1 MRFETLVAGLPEPI
15 FDLAFLRQRFAVSE
29 AENAS
34 LAVQLSRW
42 ETKGK
47 IIRLRRGLYAL
58 ANSKSNALEMANRL
72 VEPSYISGEF
82 ALSYYGLIQ
91 DATFEVTCAC
101 MNTPRR
107 ARLQHGKSRYSYRQ
121 VKVFDGFSSIAMG
134 GKNVLFA
141 SPEKALVDTWHWSP
155 GEWTRERHREMRY
168 ESRELVNG
176 KRLMSWAEKFPRR
189 VCEAARIYLELGHE
203 G

>member
-1 MRFETLVAGLPEPI
+1 VTYEKLVEGLPEPV
-15 FDLAFLRQRFAVSE
+15 FDLAFVRQRFAVSE
-29 AENAS
+29 AEKAS

-42 ETKGK
+42 EAKGK

-58 ANSKSNALEMANRL
+58 PKQRSNALETANRL
-72 VEPSYISGEF
+72 VEPSYISGEY
-82 ALSYYGLIQ
+82 ALSYFGLIQ

-107 ARLQHGKSRYSYRQ
+107 ARLQQGNSRYSYRQ
-121 VKVFDGFSSIAMG
+121 VKVFGGFSSIEID

-176 KRLMSWAEKFPRR
+176 ERLMSWAEKFPRR